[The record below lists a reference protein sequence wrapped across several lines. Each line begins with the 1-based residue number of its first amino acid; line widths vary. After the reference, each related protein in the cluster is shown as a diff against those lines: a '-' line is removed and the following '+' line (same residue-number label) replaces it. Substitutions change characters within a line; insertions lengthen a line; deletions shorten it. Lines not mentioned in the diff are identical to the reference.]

1 MRNGKANAVERPV
14 AIVVGADDVGSAVA
28 VALHR
33 SGFATVICDDIDPPW
48 ARRGMSFTNAWYF
61 GNAELDGEAAVFC
74 ASAKS
79 ISPVLRRDGLI
90 AATSWSWHGIA
101 PALAPVAIVRSGS
114 TSRRGGRAL
123 KARAP
128 EGAVT
133 IGIGRDYVSGVD
145 VDVVIPSDP
154 EGPTGAIIT
163 GQTTAFEAG
172 TTDLVGAVDQGPLVY
187 APKAGRFATNR
198 RIGDLVRRRE
208 LVGAIG
214 NVDVVAPISG
224 ALRGLS
230 SRGAAIFEGAMVLEV
245 DPRGDPVLCF
255 GIDERAGRIARRVVS
270 ALTQHLRSAMP
281 EPERGVAANV
291 VPAA

>member
-1 MRNGKANAVERPV
+1 MRNGKAKADARPV

-33 SGFATVICDDIDPPW
+33 AGFATVICDDIDPPW

-79 ISPVLRRDGLI
+79 IAPVLRCDRLI

-101 PALAPVAIVRSGS
+101 PALRPVAIVQSAS
-114 TSRRGGRAL
+114 TRRREGGAF
-123 KARAP
+123 KSRAP
-128 EGAVT
+128 DNAVT
-133 IGIGRDYVSGVD
+133 IGIGRGYVPGVD
-145 VDVVIPSDP
+145 VDVVIPVDP
-154 EGPTGAIIT
+154 PGSTGAIIV
-163 GQTTAFEAG
+163 GQATTFEAG
-172 TTDLVGAVDQGPLVY
+172 TPELAGAFDRVPLVY

-208 LVGAIG
+208 VVGAIG
-214 NVDVVAPISG
+214 DVDVLAPADG

-230 SRGAAIFEGAMVLEV
+230 SRGAAVFEGALVVEV
-245 DPRGDPVLCF
+245 DPRGDPALCF
-255 GIDERAGRIARRVVS
+255 SVDERADRIAQRVVG
-270 ALTQHLRSAMP
+270 ALAQHLRGTVA
-281 EPERGVAANV
+281 EPDNGTG
-291 VPAA
+291 PAAAHSV